1 MYLILAQEGARDA
14 FYHSESAV
22 VLQKSHEAGNHNG
35 QEDKEIKEVMGKR
48 IKRDKD
54 KESPAKNTIFTSK
67 NALQGT
73 FLPYLTQFGPTKGLF
88 WWFLKTA
95 PFGGQKPLPFKKFGL
110 KALPLTQW
118 PKKYFSG

>member
-54 KESPAKNTIFTSK
+54 KVQYVHMNTFDECIHQHPSTS
-67 NALQGT
+67 NHIETSQEL
-73 FLPYLTQFGPTKGLF
+73 
-88 WWFLKTA
+88 
-95 PFGGQKPLPFKKFGL
+95 
-110 KALPLTQW
+110 
-118 PKKYFSG
+118 S